1 MGRLS
6 KLFVQ
11 FVALFGLFACDGS
24 GLDEPPPSGE
34 AFCYIGTVTGN
45 DNAAAPLSPEQCHFV
60 ATLNPKT
67 GPLGAVG
74 LPLENAAILA
84 VKDLNE
90 AGLIAGKPVCL
101 VSGDTRTDSDFAAQL
116 IENILSEYPIRA
128 VNGAA
133 ASSATEKVA
142 SFLTATNA
150 SKGPS
155 ARVAQVSCCSTSPV
169 FSTNQ
174 QVQRTVPS
182 DALQGVVLAK
192 LAREQV
198 SPPAEKVSVIYIDDI
213 YGQSLADVFRA
224 NFEALGGKILASTPF
239 TPGNADY
246 FDVLEAAFS
255 GDPDSIV
262 LVAFP
267 GDGAQILRNWRSSG
281 LGKSVRWLA
290 TDGLR
295 EDRFLQGAGEGVIT
309 SLIGTAPVLKGENFA
324 DFDTRYRAF
333 WNNEAPG
340 IFTSNQYDA
349 MLLIGLGLARLG
361 NSTNEELSVAIQE
374 VSSSTTG
381 ASIVTLKSIN
391 DGLVKASSRQ
401 RINYEGASGAVDI
414 TPTGDV
420 LSNYRV
426 WTVGTRGRIIETEC
440 NWSCS
445 RSGEDDCQMIEPA
458 SCQGL

>member
-1 MGRLS
+1 M
-6 KLFVQ
+6 Q
-11 FVALFGLFACDGS
+11 FVALLGLIACNGNVV
-24 GLDEPPPSGE
+24 DEPPPSGE
-34 AFCYIGTVTGN
+34 AYRYIGTVSGT
-45 DNAAAPLSPEQCHFV
+45 DNAASPLSPEQCHFV

-90 AGLIAGKPVCL
+90 SGLIAGKPICL

-116 IENILSEYPIRA
+116 IESILNEYPIRA

-142 SFLTATNA
+142 SFLTTTNLTR
-150 SKGPS
+150 GPS

-192 LAREQV
+192 LAREQIN
-198 SPPAEKVSVIYIDDI
+198 PPAQKVSVIYIDDI
-213 YGQSLADVFRA
+213 YGQSLAEVFRTK
-224 NFEALGGKILASTPF
+224 FESLGGRILASTPF

-246 FDVLEAAFS
+246 FDVLETAFAE
-255 GDPDSIV
+255 DPDSIV

-295 EDRFLQGAGEGVIT
+295 EDRFIQGSGEGVIT
-309 SLIGTAPVLKGENFA
+309 SLVGTAPVLKGENFG
-324 DFDTRYRAF
+324 DFDFRYKAY
-333 WNNEAPG
+333 WNNEMPG

-361 NSTNEELSVAIQE
+361 NSTNEELSAAIQE
-374 VSSSTTG
+374 VSSSTIG
-381 ASIVTLKSIN
+381 ASVVTLNNLSE
-391 DGLVKASSRQ
+391 GLNKASARE

-414 TPTGDV
+414 TTTGDV

-426 WTVGTRGRIIETEC
+426 WTVGTRGRIVETEC
-440 NWSCS
+440 NWTCT
-445 RSGEDDCQMIEPA
+445 RSGEDDCRVVEPTT
-458 SCQGL
+458 CQGL

>member
-1 MGRLS
+1 MERLS
-6 KLFVQ
+6 KLFLQ
-11 FVALFGLFACDGS
+11 FVFGCGLVACNGDDV
-24 GLDEPPPSGE
+24 DEPPPSGE
-34 AFCYIGTVTGN
+34 AYRYIGTVAGN
-45 DNAAAPLSPEQCHFV
+45 DNAANPLPPEQCHFV

-84 VKDLNE
+84 VKELNE
-90 AGLIAGKPVCL
+90 AGLVAGKKVCL

-116 IENILSEYPIRA
+116 IESIMSEYPIRA

-142 SFLTATNA
+142 SYLMATNV
-150 SKGPS
+150 SKSPPN
-155 ARVAQVSCCSTSPV
+155 RVAQVSCCSTSPV

-198 SPPAEKVSVIYIDDI
+198 TPPAQEVSVIYIDDI
-213 YGQSLADVFRA
+213 YGQSLAEVFRA
-224 NFEALGGKILASTPF
+224 SFESLGGRILASTPF

-246 FDVLEAAFS
+246 FDVLETAFAD
-255 GDPDSIV
+255 DPDSIV

-267 GDGAQILRNWRSSG
+267 GDGAQILRDWRSSG

-295 EDRFLQGAGEGVIT
+295 EDRFIQGAGEGVIT
-309 SLIGTAPVLKGENFA
+309 KLIGTAPVLRGDNFP
-324 DFDTRYRAF
+324 DFDARYRAY
-333 WNNEAPG
+333 WNNETPG

-349 MLLIGLGLARLG
+349 MMLIGLGLARLG
-361 NSTNEELSVAIQE
+361 SSTNQELSAAVQE
-374 VSSSTTG
+374 VSSSTSG
-381 ASIVTLKSIN
+381 ATIITLNNLS
-391 DGLVKASSRQ
+391 DGLTKASAQ
-401 RINYEGASGAVDI
+401 ERINYEGASGTVDL

-420 LSNYRV
+420 LTNYRV

-440 NWSCS
+440 NWTCT
-445 RSGEDDCQMIEPA
+445 RSGRDDCEVVEPTT
-458 SCQGL
+458 CQGL